1 MKLQQI
7 LNVQYSNVKKITQ
20 SLNKKEKPWF
30 ERYILPFLF
39 EKYRSL
45 APEGG
50 RDPQTDPFGDPVK
63 KLNQIE
69 KKCFEA
75 MKTIKKNPKE
85 CYPVFQDLYHIV
97 IHPKILLIA
106 YNNLIQNNG
115 GFHFALAKAK
125 GFSLEKMIHLHETL
139 KTNTYQPRSM
149 VNSTLAPE
157 GGYLGPVGGEAGTV
171 DDRIVEE
178 SIRFVLEK
186 IYEPMF
192 QIYNSNFGFRN
203 KMSPKNA
210 WNKIKMN
217 SGGNNYAIEG
227 NIKGS
232 LGLGQYKILIQQLER
247 NIQDQKL
254 IKLINKFLKAK
265 ILEEFSAPDW
275 GWGPSARRS
284 RTANPG
290 PTVVFRRSQNN
301 RIGRISPLLLNI
313 YMKSFDEYIEK
324 EIKQFIEIINKKQN
338 RTSQGQYTK
347 QTKEKLHEL
356 QENQKILKNLVPAFD
371 WTPSNWKEIN
381 KQKKKIL
388 KIKNELQKIE
398 SKDKKTIYHK
408 ITYVRYADHW
418 IMTICG
424 TRSLTQLI
432 KNKLETFL
440 KTNLALPLSP
450 DQMIITNLHKNWAY
464 FLDFRL
470 KVQKKEEQIKKIHPI
485 NTKKISDIIIT
496 IDIKRLRLRLRNFSF
511 LHHKKPNK
519 SMHQSSWTALSDYQI
534 IQKYRKIII
543 EIFNDYQD
551 IVTVDD
557 ELNWI
562 YYIIR
567 TSCAKTLAMK
577 YKTRTI
583 NKIFKKYGS
592 HLKVLHPNNQIQLQ
606 FPTLKELK
614 ELPTWRFGSR
624 GAPRVP
630 EGDQPSDTRNK
641 KIKNYLK
648 PYARK
653 TLCLTSQ

>member
-1 MKLQQI
+1 MQLKQI
-7 LNVQYSNVKKITQ
+7 LNVKYSNVKKITQ

-45 APEGG
+45 SRSAVESRRPL
-50 RDPQTDPFGDPVK
+50 K

-69 KKCFEA
+69 KECFEA

-97 IHPKILLIA
+97 IHPQILLIA
-106 YNNLIQNNG
+106 YNNLIQNTVGSLRGPNPIDPQTVDG
-115 GFHFALAKAK
+115 Y
-125 GFSLEKMIHLHETL
+125 SLEKMIHLHETL
-139 KTNTYQPRSM
+139 KTNIYQPQSL
-149 VNSTLAPE
+149 VNSTAVQK
-157 GGYLGPVGGEAGTV
+157 GARVDRFLGPLAFNL

-192 QIYNSNFGFRN
+192 QIHNSNFGFRN
-203 KMSPKNA
+203 QMSPKNA
-210 WNKIKMN
+210 LNKIKL
-217 SGGNNYAIEG
+217 GLAQGHNYAIEG
-227 NIKGS
+227 NIKRAKPQS
-232 LGLGQYKILIQQLER
+232 KILIQRLER

-254 IKLINKFLKAK
+254 IKLINQFLKAK
-265 ILEEFSAPDW
+265 IFEAS
-275 GWGPSARRS
+275 
-284 RTANPG
+284 ANPWEVQ
-290 PTVVFRRSQNN
+290 PTAEPRRRSQKN
-301 RIGRISPLLLNI
+301 RIGRIYPLLLNI

-324 EIKQFIEIINKKQN
+324 EIKQFIEIINQKQN

-347 QTKEKLHEL
+347 QTKEKLYEL
-356 QENQKILKNLVPAFD
+356 KENQKILKKFVEISKLHR
-371 WTPSNWKEIN
+371 NWREIN
-381 KQKKKIL
+381 KQKKKIR

-398 SKDKKTIYHK
+398 SKDKKTIDHK
-408 ITYVRYADHW
+408 MTYVRYADQW

-440 KTNLALPLSP
+440 KTDLALQLSP

-464 FLDFRL
+464 FLDFKL
-470 KVQKKEEQIKKIHPI
+470 KVQKKEKQI

-496 IDIKRLRLRLRNFSF
+496 IDIKRLRLCLRSFRF
-511 LHHKKPNK
+511 LHHKKFNK

-614 ELPTWRFGSR
+614 K
-624 GAPRVP
+624 
-630 EGDQPSDTRNK
+630 K
-641 KIKNYLK
+641 KISMGEYK
-648 PYARK
+648 K
-653 TLCLTSQ
+653 TGTSSRLRRDCAFWVREADNPVLFSLL

>member
-20 SLNKKEKPWF
+20 SLNKKEKSWF
-30 ERYILPFLF
+30 KKYILPFLF
-39 EKYRSL
+39 EKPVRF
-45 APEGG
+45 ADPFGG
-50 RDPQTDPFGDPVK
+50 RDPQSLRPLK

-85 CYPVFQDLYHIV
+85 CYPVFQDLYPIV
-97 IHPKILLIA
+97 IHPQILLIA
-106 YNNLIQNNG
+106 YNNLIQNTG
-115 GFHFALAKAK
+115 GFHSVSPLAKRY
-125 GFSLEKMIHLHETL
+125 SLEKMIHLHETL

-149 VNSTLAPE
+149 VNSTLVQRCD
-157 GGYLGPVGGEAGTV
+157 LGPAVGPRTV

-192 QIYNSNFGFRN
+192 QIHNSNFGFRN

-210 WNKIKMN
+210 LNKIKMN
-217 SGGNNYAIEG
+217 SEGNNYAIEG

-232 LGLGQYKILIQQLER
+232 LRGEALVKILIQQLER

-265 ILEEFSAPDW
+265 ILEQF
-275 GWGPSARRS
+275 S
-284 RTANPG
+284 RTNPG
-290 PTVVFRRSQNN
+290 QTVVLRRSQKN

-313 YMKSFDEYIEK
+313 CMKSFDEYIEK
-324 EIKQFIEIINKKQN
+324 EIKQFIQIINKKQN

-356 QENQKILKNLVPAFD
+356 QENQKILKNWARFAPR
-371 WTPSNWKEIN
+371 NCKEIN

-398 SKDKKTIYHK
+398 SKDKKTIHHK

-440 KTNLALPLSP
+440 KTNLALQLSP

-470 KVQKKEEQIKKIHPI
+470 KVQKKEKQIKKIHPI

-496 IDIKRLRLRLRNFSF
+496 IDIKRLRLRLRSFSF
-511 LHHKKPNK
+511 LHHKKSNK

-614 ELPTWRFGSR
+614 EFPTWGRDR
-624 GAPRVP
+624 ALEHP
-630 EGDQPSDTRNK
+630 Q
-641 KIKNYLK
+641 
-648 PYARK
+648 
-653 TLCLTSQ
+653 